1 MPQCVLCEY
10 KKSSQANLMFD
21 CDGWFACSL
30 CRMQMC
36 SCTWVPRYLR
46 DELQVGKMFQEKR
59 AYEEGVD
66 PVGTLFHAHM
76 EP

>member
-1 MPQCVLCEY
+1 
-10 KKSSQANLMFD
+10 
-21 CDGWFACSL
+21 
-30 CRMQMC
+30 MC
-36 SCTWVPRYLR
+36 SCTWVSRHLR